1 MSAVTPGKVTGR
13 TVRPVAPPWPLVGML
28 VVLVLPLVVVA
39 ARLSLWWL
47 VVVGSLVAM
56 AGAVLVLGVR
66 LRFEQLRDDNR
77 GYSPFPLMLRV
88 LVVTLLGAAVGIA
101 TAVSAV
107 LADLT

>member
-1 MSAVTPGKVTGR
+1 VSRIPERQALQPER
-13 TVRPVAPPWPLVGML
+13 TALAWQRTSLTAM
-28 VVLVLPLVVVA
+28 VLVLPLVVVA